1 MVEVFYGT
9 NPYRIKQAKD
19 ALLAKFLD
27 NYGDLAV
34 EQIDA
39 SKIDQDRLMQLI
51 VTLPFLVSEKL
62 IIIRELS
69 HNKDLVEPF
78 LDNIEQIPDTN
89 HVLVIETNLDNRS
102 KFAKQLKS
110 NAALNAKKFDEL
122 SENDLA
128 KWAMDVA
135 SEQGASLNKNA
146 AVYLIE
152 RVGKDQ
158 LQLQQELRKLRLYTE
173 NIDKQAIE
181 ELTEP
186 TLEGNV
192 FNLTDALAH
201 GDYAMSLQ
209 IYQQLRGAKL
219 DAVYVFTM
227 ISWQLQNIAMV
238 KAIGD
243 QNSSQLSISPY
254 VLRKTQPI
262 SRRLSNQKIKQALK
276 LTLDTDIKLKTKS
289 INPDQIVQN
298 LLIKLAGVF

>member
-1 MVEVFYGT
+1 MYKRQ

-209 IYQQLRGAKL
+209 IYQQLRRAKL